1 MMEAKV
7 RQLVKQA
14 MIEKNEN
21 AKVTY
26 KAILAGAL
34 KIAKS
39 DGNRDVTDDDFVKSA
54 KNEIKQL
61 NDLYEYV
68 KNDLVRST
76 EIAEKI
82 GYCQELLPQAVTEE
96 QIIDYLESNN
106 LDKNIGVCMKAL
118 KSHFGSALDGKMAN
132 GLVKQYIGS

>member
-26 KAILAGAL
+26 KAILNGAL

-39 DGNRDVTDDDFVKSA
+39 DGNRTVTDDDFVKSA

-68 KNDLVRST
+68 KNDAARST

-82 GYCQELLPQAVTEE
+82 GYCQELLPQTIAAE
-96 QIIDYLESNN
+96 QIMEYLTKNN
-106 LDKNIGVCMKAL
+106 IEKNIGVCMKTL
-118 KSHFGSALDGKMAN
+118 KAQFGNALDGKMAN

>member
-1 MMEAKV
+1 MEAKV

-14 MIEKNEN
+14 MLNKNES
-21 AKVTY
+21 AKITY
-26 KAILAGAL
+26 KSILDNAF
-34 KIAKS
+34 KIAKN
-39 DGNRDVTDDDFVKSA
+39 DGNRAVSDDDFIKAA

-68 KNDLVRST
+68 KNDSTRAT

-82 GYCQELLPQAVTEE
+82 GYCQELLPQAITED

-132 GLVKQYIGS
+132 GIVKQYIGS